1 MSEKVIELI
10 IVLDESGSMDNI
22 KDKTIKSINGLLDE
36 QRTAGPTNVTIVKF
50 SNIPQAIVCGED
62 INNLSV
68 LTSEDY
74 DPNGRTALYDGIGMA
89 IEMADKRNVIVN
101 DNTGVM
107 LVIVTD
113 GWENASHKYNLLS
126 IRELLQQKEKDDW
139 IISYLGANIDSQ
151 QEAANIGA
159 TYAAN
164 WTTQEASIDALYSSV
179 SDVSTFLRAQNLDL
193 TSAASKDALTA
204 SIKAIYKEKLGNA

>member
-10 IVLDESGSMDNI
+10 MVLDESGSMDNI

-126 IRELLQQKEKDDW
+126 IRELLQQKEKDGW

-179 SDVSTFLRAQNLDL
+179 SDVSTYLRSVDL
-193 TSAASKDALTA
+193 ASAVSKDELTA
-204 SIKAIYKEKLGNA
+204 TINAIYEEKLGNA